1 MPESINKKVLLTV
14 LILGCFLST
23 LNQTLL
29 NVALSNLMDVFSVSA
44 PTVQWLS
51 TGFMLIN
58 GVLVPIT
65 AFLMKRF
72 STRQLFISSML
83 FLLIGSILCAAA
95 PTFSILLTGRM
106 IQAIGAGIIMP
117 LLMSVVMFIFPP
129 EKRGSMMGLIG
140 LAIIFA
146 PAIAPTLAGFVIE
159 YFSWRWLFIGLIPLV
174 VIVLLLSMKYL
185 INVSETAKA
194 KLDVVSVIFSTI
206 GFGLILYGFSNA
218 GSRGWDDKLV
228 IITILVGII
237 TTSLFCLRQMK
248 SSDPLLNLNVFNNK
262 VFTLTSIIN
271 IIVTMMMY
279 ADMILLPIYLQDGRG
294 FTAFNAG
301 LLLLPGAVINAF
313 MSPVT
318 GKMYD
323 RFGAKPLFIIGLI
336 FIIPSMWVVTDLT
349 ETTTFVYLMIRTI
362 FLRIGLSFITM
373 PLNTASL
380 NALPKEL
387 VTHGTAVNNTLRQ
400 IAGAIGTAVVITVFT
415 VQTTSHAET
424 LMQET
429 PNATADIIRKL
440 ASILG
445 SSDAYYFMTILAVV
459 ALILTFFVPSKAKTK
474 VQPKEQAQPLTR
486 KPTKDKV

>member
-1 MPESINKKVLLTV
+1 MSESINKKVLLTV

-44 PTVQWLS
+44 TTVQWLA
-51 TGFMLIN
+51 TGFMLVN

-65 AFLMKRF
+65 AYLMKRF

-83 FLLIGSILCAAA
+83 FLLVGSIFCAVA
-95 PTFSILLTGRM
+95 PNFTTLLIGRM
-106 IQAIGAGIIMP
+106 IQAVGAGIIMP
-117 LLMSVVMFIFPP
+117 LLMSIVMFIFPP

-140 LAIIFA
+140 LAMIFA
-146 PAIAPTLAGFVIE
+146 PAIAPTLAGFVID
-159 YFSWRWLFIGLIPLV
+159 YYSWRWLFIGIIPFV
-174 VIVLLLSMKYL
+174 VIVIFMAMKYL
-185 INVSETAKA
+185 INVSETANT
-194 KLDVVSVIFSTI
+194 KLDVVSVILSTI

-218 GSRGWDDKLV
+218 GSHGWDDTVV
-228 IITILVGII
+228 IVTILVGIL
-237 TTSLFCLRQMK
+237 TTAIFCLRQMK
-248 SSDPLLNLNVFNNK
+248 SSDPLLNLSVFKNK

-279 ADMILLPIYLQDGRG
+279 ADMILLPIYLQNGRG
-294 FTAFNAG
+294 FTALDAG
-301 LLLLPGAVINAF
+301 LLLLPGALVNAF

-336 FIIPSMWVVTDLT
+336 FVIPSMWVVTDLT
-349 ETTTFVYLMIRTI
+349 ETTTYSFLMIRTI

-373 PLNTASL
+373 PLNTAGL
-380 NALPKEL
+380 NALPKTL

-400 IAGAIGTAVVITVFT
+400 MAGAIGSAVVITIFT
-415 VQTTSHAET
+415 AQTTNHAKT
-424 LMQET
+424 LLVET
-429 PNATADIIRKL
+429 PNATAQGIRTL

-445 SSDAYYFMTILAVV
+445 SSDAYYFMTILA
-459 ALILTFFVPSKAKTK
+459 ILAFVLTLFVPSKKR
-474 VQPKEQAQPLTR
+474 VNNSL
-486 KPTKDKV
+486 

>member
-1 MPESINKKVLLTV
+1 MSESINKKVLLTV

-29 NVALSNLMDVFSVSA
+29 NVALSNLMAVFSVSA
-44 PTVQWLS
+44 TTIQWLS
-51 TGFMLIN
+51 TGFMLVN

-65 AFLMKRF
+65 AYLMKRF

-83 FLLIGSILCAAA
+83 SLLIGSILCAAA
-95 PTFSILLTGRM
+95 PNFATLLIGRM
-106 IQAIGAGIIMP
+106 IQAVGAGIIMP
-117 LLMSVVMFIFPP
+117 LLMSIVMFIFPP

-146 PAIAPTLAGFVIE
+146 PAIAPTLAGFVID
-159 YFSWRWLFIGLIPLV
+159 YYSWRWLFIGLIPLV
-174 VIVLLLSMKYL
+174 VIIIVMAMKYL

-194 KLDVVSVIFSTI
+194 KLDIMSVILSTI

-218 GSRGWDDKLV
+218 GSHGWDDKVV
-228 IITILVGII
+228 IASILVGIVTI
-237 TTSLFCLRQMK
+237 TIFCYRQIK
-248 SSDPLLNLNVFNNK
+248 SSDPLLNLSVFNNK

-271 IIVTMMMY
+271 MIVTMMMY
-279 ADMILLPIYLQDGRG
+279 ADMILLPIYLQNGRG
-294 FTAFNAG
+294 FTALDAG
-301 LLLLPGAVINAF
+301 LLLLPGALVNAF
-313 MSPVT
+313 MSPIT

-349 ETTTFVYLMIRTI
+349 ETTAFSFLMIRTI

-373 PLNTASL
+373 PLNTAGL
-380 NALPKEL
+380 NALPKTL

-400 IAGAIGTAVVITVFT
+400 ISGAIGAAVVITIFT
-415 VQTTSHAET
+415 AQTTNHANT
-424 LMQET
+424 LMAET
-429 PNATADIIRKL
+429 PNATVEAIRAL

-445 SSDAYYFMTILAVV
+445 SSDAYYFMTILAIIAFV
-459 ALILTFFVPSKAKTK
+459 LTLFVPSKKMLK
-474 VQPKEQAQPLTR
+474 QQA
-486 KPTKDKV
+486 

>member
-1 MPESINKKVLLTV
+1 MSESINKKVLLTV

-44 PTVQWLS
+44 TTVQWLS
-51 TGFMLIN
+51 TGFMLVN

-65 AFLMKRF
+65 AYLMKRF

-83 FLLIGSILCAAA
+83 FLLLGSIFCAVA
-95 PTFSILLTGRM
+95 PNFATLLIGRM

-117 LLMSVVMFIFPP
+117 LLMSIVMVIFPP

-146 PAIAPTLAGFVIE
+146 PAIAPTLAGFVID
-159 YFSWRWLFIGLIPLV
+159 YYSWRWLFIGIIPFV
-174 VIVLLLSMKYL
+174 VIIIFMAMKYL
-185 INVSETAKA
+185 INVSETAKP
-194 KLDVVSVIFSTI
+194 KLDVLSVILSTI

-218 GSRGWDDKLV
+218 GSYGWDDKVV
-228 IITILVGII
+228 IASILVGIM
-237 TTSLFCLRQMK
+237 TTAIFCLRQIK
-248 SSDPLLNLNVFNNK
+248 SDDPLLNLSVFNNK
-262 VFTLTSIIN
+262 LFTLTSIIN

-279 ADMILLPIYLQDGRG
+279 ADMILLPIYLQNGRG
-294 FTAFNAG
+294 FTALDAG
-301 LLLLPGAVINAF
+301 LLLLPGALVNAF

-336 FIIPSMWVVTDLT
+336 FVIPSMWVVTDLT
-349 ETTTFVYLMIRTI
+349 ETTAYSFLIIRTI

-380 NALPKEL
+380 NALPKTL

-400 IAGAIGTAVVITVFT
+400 IAGAIGSAVVITIFT
-415 VQTTSHAET
+415 AQTTNHAKT
-424 LMQET
+424 LLTET
-429 PNATADIIRKL
+429 PNATAEGIRTL

-445 SSDAYYFMTILAVV
+445 SSDAYYFMTILAIIAFV
-459 ALILTFFVPSKAKTK
+459 LTLFVPSKNKLK
-474 VQPKEQAQPLTR
+474 QQA
-486 KPTKDKV
+486 